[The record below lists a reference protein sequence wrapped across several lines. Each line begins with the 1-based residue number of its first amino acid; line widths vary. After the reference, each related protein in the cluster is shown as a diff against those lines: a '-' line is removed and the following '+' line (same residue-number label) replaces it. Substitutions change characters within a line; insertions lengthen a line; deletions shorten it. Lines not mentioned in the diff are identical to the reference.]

1 MNLKNKILVIAVA
14 IVLAVGSGSAIAVI
28 TTRRTT
34 PSKQN
39 TDKERSTIQAAGE
52 TETTQ
57 KSFYTTPDGETVTFP
72 VPDGTLQSAGQTTE
86 GKPGL
91 FSFGDNTVKDV
102 VTTVTA
108 AATTKATKPS
118 TTSGKGNTT
127 TTKQNEKPSSTT
139 TAPTVTT
146 TAAVNSDYEYAYAGL
161 NPTRI
166 EITDSNFNT
175 VLINRDYI
183 LPDDYVPQLAD
194 AVRGSSFGIKLDY
207 RVAPHYDEMYQAAK
221 ADGIY
226 LTPVSGYRSLER
238 QRNNLNNKIDFY
250 RNQGYNKVDATLK
263 AVERILPPGS
273 SEHNAG
279 LAMDIITADSTA
291 GFQYTKEYKWLD
303 EHAADYGFILRYPEN
318 KQGITK
324 VIYEPWHWRYVGV
337 KAAKEMKAS
346 GQTLEEY
353 LGKVS

>member
-1 MNLKNKILVIAVA
+1 MAMSVITSGIKYDGAPVDSVWVTDWGDGDVETDRWGVCARPAVWIKA
-14 IVLAVGSGSAIAVI
+14 EGSGGSVDEK
-28 TTRRTT
+28 TK
-34 PSKQN
+34 S
-39 TDKERSTIQAAGE
+39 GE
-52 TETTQ
+52 KSVKGTE
-57 KSFYTTPDGETVTFP
+57 
-72 VPDGTLQSAGQTTE
+72 
-86 GKPGL
+86 
-91 FSFGDNTVKDV
+91 
-102 VTTVTA
+102 
-108 AATTKATKPS
+108 
-118 TTSGKGNTT
+118 
-127 TTKQNEKPSSTT
+127 
-139 TAPTVTT
+139 
-146 TAAVNSDYEYAYAGL
+146 YEYAYAGL
-161 NPTRI
+161 NPTRT
-166 EITDSNFNT
+166 EITNNNFNR